1 MLATQAAAANFKVSS
16 LAETERLAARL
27 GPLLRSGDVVAL
39 SGDLGSGKTAF
50 ARGLIWA
57 LLGPETDVPSPT
69 FNLVLTYD
77 LDNTV
82 LWHFDLYRLERPDDA
97 FELGIEDAFATGIS
111 LIEWPEKLGGLLPAD
126 SLRVSLT
133 ADNGPDTRL
142 IEMTGSGE
150 WPARLKPMT
159 DDA

>member
-1 MLATQAAAANFKVSS
+1 MLATEAAAKFNVSS

-50 ARGLIWA
+50 ARGLIQA

-77 LDNTV
+77 LDETV

-97 FELGIEDAFATGIS
+97 FELGIEDAFASGIS
-111 LIEWPEKLGGLLPAD
+111 LVEWPEKLGALLPAD
-126 SLRVSLT
+126 SLRVAL
-133 ADNGPDTRL
+133 AAGDGPDTRL

-150 WPARLKPMT
+150 WPARLKPMA